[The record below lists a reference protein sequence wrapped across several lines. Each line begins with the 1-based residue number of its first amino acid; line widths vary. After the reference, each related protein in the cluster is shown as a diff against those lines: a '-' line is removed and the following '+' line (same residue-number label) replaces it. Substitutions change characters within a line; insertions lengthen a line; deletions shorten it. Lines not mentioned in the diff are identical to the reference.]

1 MRITCPICGARD
13 SREFS
18 YRGAALALDRPDP
31 DAGEDAWAEYVHLR
45 ENPAGVLREL
55 WYHESGC
62 SAWIVVQR
70 NTTTHEVLGAEL
82 AAEVAR

>member
-1 MRITCPICGARD
+1 MRITCPICGERD

-18 YRGAALALDRPDP
+18 YRGAALALERPAP

-45 ENPAGVLREL
+45 ENPSGVLQEL

-70 NTTTHEVLGAEL
+70 NTTTHEVIGAEL

>member
-13 SREFS
+13 SREIS

-55 WYHESGC
+55 WYHEAGC

>member
-1 MRITCPICGARD
+1 MRITCPICGERD

-18 YRGAALALDRPDP
+18 YRGAALALERPAP

-45 ENPAGVLREL
+45 ENPAGVLQEL

-70 NTTTHEVLGAEL
+70 NTTTHEVIGAEL

>member
-55 WYHESGC
+55 WYHEAGC